1 MEAILR
7 DESSSE
13 GRVMIIHIDPATRIV
28 GTERA
33 WELQQTRTRN
43 GEVTWELY
51 KWFRSFR
58 HALEE
63 AVHRDIRLHP
73 ANGLSEAIQ
82 AADQIAT
89 RYSKL
94 LDDALASGRGA

>member
-1 MEAILR
+1 
-7 DESSSE
+7 
-13 GRVMIIHIDPATRIV
+13 MIIQIDPATRIV

-33 WELQQTRTRN
+33 WELQRTRTRD
-43 GEVTWELY
+43 GEVTWEPY
-51 KWFRSFR
+51 KWFKLFR

-63 AVHRDIRLHP
+63 AVHREIRSHP

-82 AADQIAT
+82 AVDQIAA

-94 LDDALASGRGA
+94 IDDALASKRAA

>member
-1 MEAILR
+1 
-7 DESSSE
+7 
-13 GRVMIIHIDPATRIV
+13 MIIQIDPATRIV

-43 GEVTWELY
+43 GEVTWEPY
-51 KWFRSFR
+51 KWFKSFR

-63 AVHRDIRLHP
+63 IVQRDIRLHP

-94 LDDALASGRGA
+94 LDDALESGRGS

>member
-1 MEAILR
+1 
-7 DESSSE
+7 
-13 GRVMIIHIDPATRIV
+13 MIIQIDPATRIV

-43 GEVTWELY
+43 GEVTWEPY
-51 KWFRSFR
+51 KWFKLFR

-73 ANGLSEAIQ
+73 ANGLSEAIE
-82 AADQIAT
+82 AADQITAKF
-89 RYSKL
+89 SKL
-94 LDDALASGRGA
+94 LDDALESRRAA